1 VSIVEASKVKLTNK
15 TIVIIITCLTV
26 IVGIFLYLNSR
37 QERLDEGEIRIK
49 AGNNILGVVTLEDVK
64 QLPVVKKKLA
74 INSTLGITKH
84 QFTCTPLSEV
94 FNKIDPNIVNE
105 YKKVIAIGVDNYASA
120 IKMDEV
126 LEKNNVYLVYED
138 NGKPLKSKIGEEGT
152 MRVVILNDVFGQR
165 FTNFLVEMR
174 LE

>member
-1 VSIVEASKVKLTNK
+1 
-15 TIVIIITCLTV
+15 
-26 IVGIFLYLNSR
+26 
-37 QERLDEGEIRIK
+37 
-49 AGNNILGVVTLEDVK
+49 
-64 QLPVVKKKLA
+64 LPAVKKKLA

-94 FNKIDPNIVNE
+94 FNQIDPGIVNE
-105 YKKVIAIGVDNYASA
+105 YKKIITIGVDNYTSA

-138 NGKPLKSKIGEEGT
+138 NGKPLKSKTGKEGT
-152 MRVVILNDVFGQR
+152 MRVVILNDIFGQR

>member
-1 VSIVEASKVKLTNK
+1 MEASETKLTNK
-15 TIVIIITCLTV
+15 IIVIIIICLV
-26 IVGIFLYLNSR
+26 IIVGIFLYLNSR
-37 QERLDEGEIRIK
+37 MERLNEGEIRIK
-49 AGNNILGVVTLEDVK
+49 AGNNVMGIVTLEDVK
-64 QLPVVKKKLA
+64 QLPSVKKKLA

-84 QFTCTPLSEV
+84 QFTCTPLSEI
-94 FNKIDPNIVNE
+94 FNRIDPGIVNE
-105 YKKVIAIGVDNYASA
+105 YKKIVTIGVDNYASA

-138 NGKPLKSKIGEEGT
+138 NGKPLKSKTGEEGT
-152 MRVVILNDVFGQR
+152 MRVVILNDIFGQR

>member
-1 VSIVEASKVKLTNK
+1 METSKVRLTNK
-15 TIVIIITCLTV
+15 TIIIIIICLIAIIGV
-26 IVGIFLYLNSR
+26 FLYLNSLE
-37 QERLDEGEIRIK
+37 ERLDEGEIRIT
-49 AGNNILGVVTLEDVK
+49 AGGNILGIVTLEDVK

-84 QFTCTPLSEV
+84 QFTCTPLLEV
-94 FNKIDPNIVNE
+94 FNKIKPSIAND
-105 YKKVIAIGVDNYASA
+105 YKKIITIGVDNYTSS

-126 LEKNNVYLVYED
+126 LEKNNVFLVYED
-138 NGKPLKSKIGEEGT
+138 NGKPLKSKTGKEGT
-152 MRVVILNDVFGQR
+152 MRIVILNDIFGQR

>member
-1 VSIVEASKVKLTNK
+1 METSKVRLTNK
-15 TIVIIITCLTV
+15 MIAVIIICLIIV
-26 IVGIFLYLNSR
+26 VGIFLYLNSLE
-37 QERLDEGEIRIK
+37 ERLDEGEIRIK
-49 AGNNILGVVTLEDVK
+49 AGNNVLGIVALEDVK
-64 QLPVVKKKLA
+64 QLPSVKKKLA

-94 FNKIDPNIVNE
+94 FNKIEPNIVND
-105 YKKVIAIGVDNYASA
+105 YKKIITIGVDNYTSS

-126 LEKNNVYLVYED
+126 LEKNNVFLVYED
-138 NGKPLKSKIGEEGT
+138 NGKPLKSKTGKEGT
-152 MRVVILNDVFGQR
+152 MRVVILNDIFGQR

>member
-1 VSIVEASKVKLTNK
+1 METSKVRLTNK
-15 TIVIIITCLTV
+15 AIIIIIICLVV
-26 IVGIFLYLNSR
+26 IVGIFLYLNSLE
-37 QERLDEGEIRIK
+37 ERPDEGEIRIK
-49 AGNNILGVVTLEDVK
+49 AGNNIVGVVTLEDVK
-64 QLPVVKKKLA
+64 QLPAVKKKLA

-84 QFTCTPLSEV
+84 QFTCTPLSEI
-94 FNKIDPNIVNE
+94 FNRIDPGIVNE
-105 YKKVIAIGVDNYASA
+105 YKKIVTIGVDNYASA

-138 NGKPLKSKIGEEGT
+138 NGKPLKSKTGEEGT
-152 MRVVILNDVFGQR
+152 MRVVILNDIFGQR

>member
-1 VSIVEASKVKLTNK
+1 METSKVRLTNK
-15 TIVIIITCLTV
+15 AIIIIIICLVV
-26 IVGIFLYLNSR
+26 IVGIFLYLNSLE
-37 QERLDEGEIRIK
+37 ERPDEGEIRIK
-49 AGNNILGVVTLEDVK
+49 AGNNIVGVVTLEDVK
-64 QLPVVKKKLA
+64 QLPAVKKKLA

-94 FNKIDPNIVNE
+94 FNQIDPGIVNE
-105 YKKVIAIGVDNYASA
+105 YKKIITIGVDNYTSA

-138 NGKPLKSKIGEEGT
+138 NGKPLKSKTGKEGT
-152 MRVVILNDVFGQR
+152 MRVVILNDIFGQR